1 MIAGTLLDD
10 LSKKWWALLLRG
22 ICAILFGLLAF
33 AMPGLTVATLVM
45 VYGIYAIFDGIFA
58 IWTGA
63 TSRAWGLLLSGVI
76 SLLAGIYMFAAPVG
90 AAAILI
96 YVIAFWAILRGIM
109 EIISAIQVRKL
120 IENEWMLILGGVL
133 SILFGVVLFSSP
145 AAGAIGMIWLIG
157 AFAILY
163 GIVMIILAFRLK
175 SLPERVRDAVKGA

>member
-1 MIAGTLLDD
+1 MVGSILEGLAN
-10 LSKKWWALLLRG
+10 KWWALLLRG

-76 SLLAGIYMFAAPVG
+76 SLLAGIYMFVAPVG

-109 EIISAIQVRKL
+109 EIIAAIRVRKL
-120 IENEWMLILGGVL
+120 IENEWMLILGGIL
-133 SILFGVVLFSSP
+133 SILFGVVLFSRP
-145 AAGAIGMIWLIG
+145 GAGAVGMIWLIG
-157 AFAILY
+157 AFAFIY

-175 SLPERVRDAVKGA
+175 GLPNRVQNAVKGA